1 MSQFCRKLCLSV
13 SVSLSASLASA
24 GPRLIL
30 CVGDWEGYA
39 SPDLKSGAYI
49 DLMNEVFA
57 PDYEIDWRRKSFPKC
72 KSDFAAGKVD
82 VLVGENKSDSTTKG
96 SAQFDAAYLV
106 AVHRGGEP
114 KEWSD
119 KSLSVMR
126 LAWPRGY
133 AFDRM
138 IRGKLSFTE
147 VNNMAQG
154 LRQLDAKRFDVYI
167 DDDIDAVNEAL
178 AKPDF
183 KRMNLKVATTKVKE
197 VMVLVFKDGP
207 DAKKLIALSD
217 QKINAMRKSG
227 RIKALFAKY
236 QLTYIE

>member
-1 MSQFCRKLCLSV
+1 MARLCRNVL
-13 SVSLSASLASA
+13 LSASLFMSSALASA
-24 GPRLIL
+24 GSKLIL

-57 PDYEIDWRRKSFPKC
+57 PDHQIEWRRESFPKC
-72 KSDFAAGKVD
+72 KSDFAAGKID

-96 SAQFDAAYLV
+96 SAQFDAAYLL
-106 AVHRGGEP
+106 AIHRAGEP

-133 AFDRM
+133 GFERM
-138 IRGKLSFTE
+138 IGGKLSFSE

-154 LRQLDAKRFDVYI
+154 LRQLGAKRFDVYI
-167 DDDIDAVNEAL
+167 DDDIDAVNETL
-178 AKPDF
+178 AKPEF
-183 KRMNLKVATTKVKE
+183 KKMNLKVATTKIKE
-197 VMVLVFKDGP
+197 IMVLIFKDGP
-207 DAKKLIALSD
+207 DAKKLIAMSD
-217 QKINAMRKSG
+217 QKINGLRKSG
-227 RIKALFAKY
+227 RIKAIFEKY
-236 QLTYIE
+236 DLTYVE